1 MENLFKRRAAASVRM
16 RLFPAES
23 PNTGMLLNP
32 YVRLSELRDGGL
44 LLFWRKDLAVS
55 FTLCPNYLGACSMQ
69 VHSSFVLVVRV
80 FSDLMGNG
88 TRSGERVR

>member
-1 MENLFKRRAAASVRM
+1 
-16 RLFPAES
+16 
-23 PNTGMLLNP
+23 MLLNP
-32 YVRLSELRDGGL
+32 YVRLSELRGEGL
-44 LLFWRKDLAVS
+44 LSFWRKDLTIS
-55 FTLCPNYLGACSMQ
+55 FTLGPKYLGVCSMQ